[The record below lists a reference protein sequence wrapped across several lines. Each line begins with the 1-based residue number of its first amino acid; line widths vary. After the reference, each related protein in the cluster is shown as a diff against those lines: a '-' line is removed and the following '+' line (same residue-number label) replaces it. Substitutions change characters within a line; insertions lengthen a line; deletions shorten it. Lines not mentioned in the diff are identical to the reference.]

1 LSVKNQYVYE
11 GKGGLPEAEKFK
23 YTWINVEVTPSAYA
37 EADSI
42 S

>member
-1 LSVKNQYVYE
+1 M
-11 GKGGLPEAEKFK
+11 GGRELPEAEKFK
-23 YTWINVEVTPSAYA
+23 YTWINLDVTRSAYA